1 MEIEI
6 NLTQLEKHFEKNGYP
21 VNIALNTSLPN
32 EPTIVLI
39 KGKLEQNGSRR
50 EYIDTQDFE
59 DILFKNNIL
68 GDNGLLKME
77 LTAYKSDLKSGL
89 GNRNNREEKMDSLV
103 YDTLVKYFIQML
115 DAAIGKVLFP
125 EIKYLEK
132 HKDFFIF

>member
-1 MEIEI
+1 
-6 NLTQLEKHFEKNGYP
+6 
-21 VNIALNTSLPN
+21 NTSLPN